1 MEVFM
6 ISFQRGFLAGVLC
19 FAVSACSGSKTA
31 ADAKPGAFNY
41 APALDKPSHE
51 TMRRLEEISIPG
63 TPLRNAE
70 EWTLDWDVVTTKDG
84 DNYKRSLKLTGLKI
98 DVNGQPLLKG
108 DEVKSAGATVDIITD
123 KESHVIDVKGADQL
137 SKAIVGLGAPDAQP
151 ALGRIFSAE
160 RLRILAAVR
169 SMELHQDFVGR
180 PAQVGSQ
187 WEAVDPEGGSKQI
200 RVASEVPCAAGK
212 CVQVVR
218 EYKLDEK
225 TLYGD
230 ISELVA
236 AYVKEQGGD
245 PSKVALVGM
254 DVKLEDSLVIDPM
267 TMDYY
272 GAKFDQAATIRVA
285 GPNGELPVSMKV
297 QRETSYRY

>member
-1 MEVFM
+1 MV
-6 ISFQRGFLAGVLC
+6 SLKSGVLAGVLL
-19 FAVSACSGSKTA
+19 FAASACSGSKTA

-51 TMRRLEEISIPG
+51 TMRRLEEVAIPG

-70 EWTLDWDVVTTKDG
+70 EWTLEWDVVTTKDG
-84 DNYKRSLKLTGLKI
+84 ENYKRSLKLVGLKI

-108 DEVKSAGATVDIITD
+108 DEVKAAKATVDIVTD
-123 KESHVIDVKGADQL
+123 KDSNVVDVRGAEQL
-137 SKAIVGLGAPDAQP
+137 SQAIVGLGAPDAQP
-151 ALGRIFSAE
+151 ALSRIFSPA
-160 RLRILAAVR
+160 RLQILAAVR

-180 PAQVGSQ
+180 PAQVGSA
-187 WEAVDPEGGSKQI
+187 WTSSDPEGGSKQI
-200 RVASEVPCAAGK
+200 RVLAEIPCGAGK

-225 TLYGD
+225 QIYGD

-245 PSKVALVGM
+245 PNTVTLVGM
-254 DVKLEDSLVIDPM
+254 DVKLEDSLVIDPA
-267 TMDYY
+267 TMDYH
-272 GAKFDQAATIRVA
+272 GAKFDQTATIRVA
-285 GPNGELPVSMKV
+285 GPKGELPISMKV